1 MEFRNRGQ
9 KNKGRARILLNDEI
23 MEMIMPPL
31 IEEVMGPSFDFDVV
45 KTTYADEILD
55 EAAHQSFELFAF
67 LLNNIIFRK
76 EGMPARSSFREAL
89 RLVTHLKAT
98 YKTPIIAF
106 YGHPKGSA
114 YARQAKLAGAD
125 FAFQIPCTWAILKEP
140 IRRCLDG
147 SLSRNT

>member
-1 MEFRNRGQ
+1 VDM
-9 KNKGRARILLNDEI
+9 KTKGKARILLNDEI

-45 KTTYADEILD
+45 KTTYADEIL
-55 EAAHQSFELFAF
+55 EAAAHQSFDLFAF

-76 EGMPARSSFREAL
+76 EGMPSGSSSRKAL
-89 RLVTHLKAT
+89 QLVTHLEAR

-106 YGHPKGSA
+106 YGHPKGPA

-125 FAFQIPCTWAILKEP
+125 FAFQIPCTWEVLKEP
-140 IRRCLDG
+140 IRTCLEG
-147 SLSRNT
+147 SLLRNT